1 MSLFLEWLRYFH
13 DILIFCKDSWED
25 DDDDDSDDDSDME
38 IDAPKIEPNETLEQY
53 YARNTEFWISEA
65 ENEFPNEGKAIV
77 KKMASELCAMFWKN
91 FEKEKNSK
99 SDTASAATA

>member
-1 MSLFLEWLRYFH
+1 
-13 DILIFCKDSWED
+13 
-25 DDDDDSDDDSDME
+25 ME

-99 SDTASAATA
+99 SDSKSDAWKNYVLYLKEIVKIFYLQIKVLQKNFN